1 MNNHVSI
8 IRRGIAYI
16 VDLYLGTLLSTLPI
30 SIATMMTV
38 GSISQ
43 NIFLLDK
50 LVAIFAI
57 LLSLLLLMLYYI
69 GIPVYFMKG
78 QTLGK
83 RLMDIKIIYPQIS
96 SLAKRQII
104 FMITLTSF
112 GAMLGQLFTL
122 LSGYNIIEIMNDIT
136 LSLSFIT
143 IMMFIFHKQHIA
155 LHDKIAKTEIK
166 NIQVK
171 FIKNKI

>member
-1 MNNHVSI
+1 MDNHVSFV
-8 IRRGIAYI
+8 RRGIAYI

-30 SIATMMTV
+30 SIVTMMTI
-38 GSISQ
+38 GRISQ

-50 LVAIFAI
+50 FTAILVI
-57 LLSLLLLMLYYI
+57 LLSMLLLIFYYI
-69 GIPVYFMKG
+69 VIPMYFMKG

-83 RLMDIKIIYPQIS
+83 RLMDIKIIYPQMS
-96 SLAKRQII
+96 LLAKRQII

-112 GAMLGQLFTL
+112 GSMLGQLLTL

-143 IMMFIFHKQHIA
+143 IVMFIFHKQHIA
-155 LHDKIAKTEIK
+155 LHDKIAKTELK
-166 NIQVK
+166 NIQIE